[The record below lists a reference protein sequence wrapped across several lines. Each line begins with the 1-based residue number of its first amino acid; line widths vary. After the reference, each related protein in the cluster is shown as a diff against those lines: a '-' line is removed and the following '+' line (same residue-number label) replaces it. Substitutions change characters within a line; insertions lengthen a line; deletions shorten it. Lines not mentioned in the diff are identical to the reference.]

1 MTFYPSFKVFPRMVV
16 SEAFKFSIILPGVE
30 CKGRM
35 TRHIGQRSSPRYVLF
50 MSFYGDENIAAAD
63 TTTIAASYQSPACR
77 RGRDLGSEMWWIE
90 AQIPWTK
97 PVITVHHESDLMVA
111 MSVAGWLRE

>member
-1 MTFYPSFKVFPRMVV
+1 
-16 SEAFKFSIILPGVE
+16 
-30 CKGRM
+30 
-35 TRHIGQRSSPRYVLF
+35 
-50 MSFYGDENIAAAD
+50 
-63 TTTIAASYQSPACR
+63 
-77 RGRDLGSEMWWIE
+77 LGSEMWWIE